1 MDPVTVSVTVAKSRE
16 EVFDYLDLLAN
27 HEEFLGHMFKKWTYS
42 GPPRG
47 VGAKGQAT
55 VNAPGSNEVAEFE
68 VVESV
73 RPERTVEEGVSAKG
87 KRRTRGTYRLEELP
101 GGGTKIEFELLL
113 TEAPRSERLIPP
125 LSRAF
130 LRRPLDKAMRRLAK
144 QLDEG

>member
-1 MDPVTVSVTVAKSRE
+1 MKPVIVSTTVSKPRE

-27 HEEFLGHMFKKWTYS
+27 HADFLEHMFKKWTFS

-87 KRRTRGTYRLEELP
+87 KRQTRGTYRLEEQP
-101 GGGTKIEFELLL
+101 DGGTKVEFELLV
-113 TEAPRSERLIPP
+113 TAVPRSERLIPP

-130 LRRPLDKAMRRLAK
+130 LRRPLGKAMNRLAK
-144 QLDEG
+144 QLEQS